1 MLENEKIILRAP
13 ELQDIELLFQW
24 ENDQRIWHLSQTLI
38 PYSRFDIEQF
48 ILQGNHD
55 IYVEKQFRF
64 MITSKEDQ
72 SLLGCVDLFDFD
84 PHNSRVG
91 IGILID
97 ENHRQKGW
105 ASEALDVLIP
115 YSFNQLKVHQLYCNV
130 LLSNADSLNLFK
142 RKHFSEIGVKKE
154 WVFHEGKY
162 QDEVLLQLIRKN

>member
-130 LLSNADSLNLFK
+130 LLSNTDSLNLFK

>member
-13 ELQDIELLFQW
+13 ELHDLELLFKW

-38 PYSRFDIEQF
+38 PFSRFDIEQF

-55 IYVEKQFRF
+55 IYMEKQFRF

-72 SLLGCVDLFDFD
+72 SLLGCIDLFDFD

-97 ENHRQKGW
+97 EKHRQKGW
-105 ASEALDVLIP
+105 ASEALDVLIH

-130 LLSNADSLNLFK
+130 LSSNTESLNLFK

-162 QDEVLLQLIRKN
+162 QDEILLQLIRKN